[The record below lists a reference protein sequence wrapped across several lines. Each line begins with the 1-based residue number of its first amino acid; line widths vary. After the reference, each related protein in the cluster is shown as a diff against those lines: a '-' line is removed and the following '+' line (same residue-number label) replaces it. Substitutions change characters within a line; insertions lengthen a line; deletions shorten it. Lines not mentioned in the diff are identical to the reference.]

1 MTDYKINKWHV
12 ATAPQTFHKWKGGGD
27 DITFL
32 TAQRGDEWAASYRY
46 GIGRSGT
53 GAGGGG
59 SLPSFSKEYNN
70 KQFPTEKEAVLHV
83 LELLFENPYWG
94 HSKQFWAAMNY
105 FRNTL
110 IHEQLK
116 LF

>member
-1 MTDYKINKWHV
+1 MTDYKINQWHV
-12 ATAPQTFHKWKGGGD
+12 ATAPKTFHSWEGGGD
-27 DITFL
+27 YITFL
-32 TAQRGDEWAASYRY
+32 TAQRGDEWAASYQY

-59 SLPSFSKEYNN
+59 SLPSFSKDFNN
-70 KQFPTEKEAVLHV
+70 KQFSTEKEAVLHA
-83 LELLFENPYWG
+83 LELLFTNPYWG
-94 HSKQFWAAMNY
+94 HSKPFWAAMKD

-110 IHEQLK
+110 TYKQLR